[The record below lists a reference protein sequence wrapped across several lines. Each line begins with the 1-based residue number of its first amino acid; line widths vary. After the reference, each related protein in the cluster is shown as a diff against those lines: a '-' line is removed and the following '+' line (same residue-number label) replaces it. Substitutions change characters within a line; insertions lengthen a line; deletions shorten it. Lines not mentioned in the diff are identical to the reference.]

1 MPPFEINKLTDC
13 RWLNL
18 FEMCYRRGAG
28 HPRRWMLCSRKA
40 HPVVDAAAADAA
52 VIVPIV
58 KTETGPRLVVTKEF
72 RPAIWDWEYGFPAGL
87 IDAGESV
94 EDTVRRELKEETGL
108 TVTRIVHI
116 SPAVYSSAGLSDESC
131 RMVLVEA
138 TGSVSAAGNA
148 DGEEIETLLMDT
160 AQLRELLGSDH
171 KIAAKAWGLLYH
183 FAVTGRIAFPPN
195 AAF

>member
-1 MPPFEINKLTDC
+1 MTGVQTCAL
-13 RWLNL
+13 
-18 FEMCYRRGAG
+18 
-28 HPRRWMLCSRKA
+28 
-40 HPVVDAAAADAA
+40 
-52 VIVPIV
+52 PI
-58 KTETGPRLVVTKEF
+58 
-72 RPAIWDWEYGFPAGL
+72 Y
-87 IDAGESV
+87 
-94 EDTVRRELKEETGL
+94 TVRRELKEETGL

-148 DGEEIETLLMDT
+148 DGEEIETLLMD
-160 AQLRELLGSDH
+160 AGQIRELLGSDH

-183 FAVTGRIAFPPN
+183 FAVTGHIAFPQN